1 MQFSDVLL
9 RLIPFTASKDGETVF
24 FSNMQG
30 GDWIITV
37 FILVL
42 WCIFGYL
49 LLNRK
54 FKKDKKLLIQL
65 TSDLKSID
73 QNSNHSE
80 LIELIS
86 DKTRDTDAWYAW
98 NDFKKNLIQSNDQGQ
113 ISYYRIYD
121 SKAFFNQQS
130 LLGYI
135 GKSLFNSGSSFLL
148 SIGLLGTF
156 FGLFYGLIQLNLD
169 NADTLQDSMRI
180 LINASGAKFSSS
192 IWGLGLATLYSFLEK
207 GILNRTSKS
216 IADIQFILNDR
227 FPLLIAEQLHQ
238 SSLDVQNISKET
250 QHSILDV
257 QNISKE
263 TQYSIL
269 DVNKRI
275 LQIQQD
281 SYGILNTLSYD
292 IGMAV
297 GSQISS
303 TIIEG
308 MKGAMQELVDNVGGS
323 KEDTLHHALTELK
336 SGVGGDFSQK
346 LEKVLSTFM
355 DEIKKSTGSD
365 VENLQTQIESISGL
379 VSTLT
384 TQISTQTTKLDNF
397 IKLLDGKIQTITDN
411 TQASKDAISEAAVN
425 AGQTVA
431 NAAEPIVHI
440 VGDFKEFAD
449 KLSSIKE
456 QVESFERSTLSLKT
470 ASANT
475 VESTNKFDTSIGIL
489 NSASS
494 TMQSAAES
502 FGTNLDK
509 LQELPTKLNEITIKA
524 GEISNESEKTYKD
537 LATAFGDLTEVN
549 QQSVNSLKKDLAA
562 YQQTTEGFIKQILD
576 EAKAETTGVL
586 DAMSAGV
593 TAYKGSSDA
602 HIASNL
608 EAQRKEMEKYIE
620 KANELLK
627 TTISNYDKQ
636 LEVFVNGLS
645 SATAELSESMEMLS
659 SKLNRGK

>member
-49 LLNRK
+49 LLNGK
-54 FKKDKKLLIQL
+54 LKKDKKLLTQL
-65 TSDLKSID
+65 ISDLKLID

-80 LIELIS
+80 LIEQIS

-257 QNISKE
+257 
-263 TQYSIL
+263 
-269 DVNKRI
+269 NKRI

-431 NAAEPIVHI
+431 NAAKPIVHI

-475 VESTNKFDTSIGIL
+475 VESTNKFDTSIGTL

-494 TMQSAAES
+494 TMRSAAES

>member
-9 RLIPFTASKDGETVF
+9 RLIPFTSSKDGETVF

-37 FILVL
+37 FILML

-49 LLNRK
+49 FLNRK
-54 FKKDKKLLIQL
+54 FKKDKKILTQL

-207 GILNRTSKS
+207 GILNRTSKA

-238 SSLDVQNISKET
+238 SS
-250 QHSILDV
+250 LDV

-346 LEKVLSTFM
+346 LEKVLSNFM

-431 NAAEPIVHI
+431 NAAKPIVHI

-475 VESTNKFDTSIGIL
+475 VESTNKFDTSIGTL

-494 TMQSAAES
+494 TMRSAVKS

>member
-54 FKKDKKLLIQL
+54 LKKDKKLLTQL
-65 TSDLKSID
+65 ISDLKLID

-80 LIELIS
+80 LIEQIS

-98 NDFKKNLIQSNDQGQ
+98 NDFKKNLIQSNDQER

-130 LLGYI
+130 LLSYI
-135 GKSLFNSGSSFLL
+135 GKPLFNSGSSFLL

-207 GILNRTSKS
+207 GTLNRTSKA

-238 SSLDVQNISKET
+238 SSLDAQNISKET
-250 QHSILDV
+250 Q
-257 QNISKE
+257 Q
-263 TQYSIL
+263 SIL

-275 LQIQQD
+275 LQIQED
-281 SYGILNTLSYD
+281 SYGELRTLADD
-292 IGMAV
+292 IGDAV
-297 GSQISS
+297 GNRVSS

-323 KEDTLHHALTELK
+323 KDDTLHHALTELK

-346 LEKVLSTFM
+346 LKDVLDKFM
-355 DEIKKSTGSD
+355 EEMKSSTGSD
-365 VENLQTQIESISGL
+365 AQNLKTQIESISGL
-379 VSTLT
+379 VTALT
-384 TQISTQTTKLDNF
+384 TQMSAQTDKLDEF
-397 IKLLDGKIQTITDN
+397 IKSLEGKINAITDKAE
-411 TQASKDAISEAAVN
+411 ASQGAITKAATD
-425 AGQTVA
+425 AGQKVA
-431 NAAEPIVHI
+431 AAAEPIVNI
-440 VGDFKEFAD
+440 VGSFNEFAD

-456 QVESFERSTLSLKT
+456 QIESFERSTQSLQT
-470 ASANT
+470 ASKDT
-475 VESTNKFDTSIGIL
+475 LQSTNAFNTSISTL
-489 NSASS
+489 NGASN
-494 TMQSAAES
+494 TMQSAATS
-502 FGTNLDK
+502 FGENFGK
-509 LQELPTKLNEITIKA
+509 LQELPTKLEAIADKA
-524 GEISNESEKTYKD
+524 EKVSRESEKTNTQ
-537 LATAFGDLTEVN
+537 LATTFGNLIETN
-549 QQSVNSLKKDLAA
+549 KQSVKSLEESLQA
-562 YQQTTEGFIKQILD
+562 YQNTTRGSIEQVLNATKV
-576 EAKAETTGVL
+576 ETASVL
-586 DAMSAGV
+586 SGMSAGV
-593 TAYKGSSDA
+593 TTYQESSDK

-608 EAQRKEMEKYIE
+608 KNQREEMEGYIN
-620 KANELLK
+620 KANDLLK
-627 TTISNYDKQ
+627 TTISNYDGQ
-636 LEVFVNGLS
+636 LAKFAAELS
-645 SATAELSESMEMLS
+645 SAIGELNDALDMLS
-659 SKLNRGK
+659 TKLNKGK

>member
-37 FILVL
+37 FILML

-54 FKKDKKLLIQL
+54 FNKDKKILTQL
-65 TSDLKSID
+65 TSDLRSID

-207 GILNRTSKS
+207 GILNRTSKA

-238 SSLDVQNISKET
+238 SS
-250 QHSILDV
+250 LDV

-346 LEKVLSTFM
+346 LEKVLSNFM

-431 NAAEPIVHI
+431 NAAKPIVHI

-449 KLSSIKE
+449 KLSNIKE
-456 QVESFERSTLSLKT
+456 QIESFERSTLSLKT

-475 VESTNKFDTSIGIL
+475 VESTNKFDTSIGTL
-489 NSASS
+489 NSASGA
-494 TMQSAAES
+494 MRSAAES
-502 FGTNLDK
+502 FGANLDK

-537 LATAFGDLTEVN
+537 LATAFGDLTDVN

-586 DAMSAGV
+586 GAMSAGV

-636 LEVFVNGLS
+636 LEVFASGLS
-645 SATAELSESMEMLS
+645 SAIGELNDALS
-659 SKLNRGK
+659 DLSIKLSKGK